1 MGAVEQFAGRHAQ
14 SGREPVR
21 HQLLVDGIEDIM
33 NAKFWVEPDTK
44 KGCAVLFDHIEQK
57 RQGLGI

>member
-1 MGAVEQFAGRHAQ
+1 
-14 SGREPVR
+14 
-21 HQLLVDGIEDIM
+21 M